1 MIYTGRRY
9 LNEICDL
16 INYSPLILRH
26 DYLNL
31 KKKKGKIAVFSLP
44 VRDDFFVTLFTR
56 FQEPNLKLHC
66 YNSYKNCS

>member
-31 KKKKGKIAVFSLP
+31 KKKKKKKEKLL
-44 VRDDFFVTLFTR
+44 FFLYPSVMT
-56 FQEPNLKLHC
+56 
-66 YNSYKNCS
+66 SS